1 MLLKLLPL
9 NEKASELYSNHST
22 FHEGDSGLDLFV
34 VEDQVIKAFSTSFLK
49 LGFKAAAYDENG
61 QNVSWLVFPRSSISK
76 TPLRLANSIGLID
89 AGYRGEVLAA
99 VDNIRGEDFTVKA
112 GERLVQAVA
121 FTGGPISLSIVESL
135 DATSRGEGGFGS
147 TTEVTTKSAKIVENI
162 QPTTAG
168 A

>member
-9 NEKASELYSNHST
+9 NEQVAAMYSNHST

-34 VEDQVIKAFSTSFLK
+34 IEDQIVKAFSTSFLK
-49 LGFKAAAYDENG
+49 LGFKAAACDAESGKNL
-61 QNVSWLVFPRSSISK
+61 SWLIFPRSSISK

-89 AGYRGEVLAA
+89 AGYRGELLAA
-99 VDNIRGEDFTVKA
+99 VDNIRGEDYTVKA
-112 GERLVQAVA
+112 GDRLVQAVA
-121 FTGGPISLSIVESL
+121 FNGGPISLKIVENL

-147 TTEVTTKSAKIVENI
+147 TDAVKMAKTSS
-162 QPTTAG
+162 PTTAG